1 MSESIRAVE
10 RALDVLLCFSM
21 QTPELNMT
29 QISEKVGMHKST
41 VHRLLATLERRRF
54 VQRDPISGIYRPG
67 IRLLQMSYLALGEI
81 NFRQIAI
88 PFMHRLQEQFR
99 ETVDLAILDGNDV
112 VFTDVVE
119 SPQRVKLAASP
130 GQRLPAC
137 STASGRAILA
147 YLPETEA
154 VRVCEQNNHEFIPFK
169 KVSLDEFIQHLRIT
183 RERGFSLDEEM
194 LEEGI
199 NAVGAPILSINNKPV
214 GSIAIAG
221 PAYRLDH
228 AKLLE
233 IGPAVAKATAQI
245 SRDIRFTATTELGG

>member
-10 RALDVLLCFSM
+10 RALDVLLCFTS
-21 QTPELNMT
+21 QSPELNMT

-54 VQRDPISGIYRPG
+54 VQRDPLSGIYRPG

-88 PFMHRLQEQFR
+88 PYMHRLQEQFR

-119 SPQRVKLAASP
+119 SPQRVKLAASS

-147 YLPETEA
+147 FMPEEEA
-154 VRVCEQNNHEFIPFK
+154 VHVCNHDYIPNK
-169 KVSLDEFIQHLRIT
+169 KVEIDEFLQHLQLT
-183 RERGFSLDEEM
+183 RERGFSIDEEV
-194 LEEGI
+194 LEAGI
-199 NAVGAPILSINNKPV
+199 NAVGAPILSAKNKPV

-228 AKLLE
+228 AKLME
-233 IGPAVAKATAQI
+233 IGPVLAKMTAQI
-245 SRDIRFTATTELGG
+245 SRDIRFTAPSELIG